1 MAKEYIQQLPDGPE
15 FRLLGSLFG
24 ALIASAG
31 LLAGTMVRERS
42 FDYWLEDIVP
52 LMLLAFT
59 LRGVVLN
66 AVRLAQ
72 DCIVYDEKMEML
84 RKAVG
89 PAMQQP
95 ADADLDLPL
104 LPRKK
109 NFTEEEVLEAVS
121 KRIQEKRSES
131 MQSNKTMH

>member
-15 FRLLGSLFG
+15 FRLLGNLFG

-31 LLAGTMVRERS
+31 LLAGTMARERS

-52 LMLLAFT
+52 LLLLVFT
-59 LRGVVLN
+59 VRGVLLN

-72 DCIVYDEKMEML
+72 EAIIYDEKMEML
-84 RKAVG
+84 RKAMG
-89 PAMQQP
+89 PAMEQP

-109 NFTEEEVLEAVS
+109 GYTEEEVLEAVS
-121 KRIQEKRSES
+121 KRIQEKREEAVK
-131 MQSNKTMH
+131 SNKLIN